1 MQKES
6 ELELLRKISSL
17 WDRLDE
23 ATKKI
28 ESLNKNLEY
37 EKQMHSN
44 RENLLNEMTYKIR
57 RLEEQLAKKQ
67 NSAEQDFDL
76 V

>member
-67 NSAEQDFDL
+67 NSAAKDFDL

>member
-6 ELELLRKISSL
+6 ELELLRKISFL

-67 NSAEQDFDL
+67 NSAGKDFDL
-76 V
+76 A

>member
-6 ELELLRKISSL
+6 ELELLRKISFL

-44 RENLLNEMTYKIR
+44 RENLLNETTYKIR
-57 RLEEQLAKKQ
+57 RLEEQLAKK
-67 NSAEQDFDL
+67 
-76 V
+76 

>member
-67 NSAEQDFDL
+67 NSAEKDFDL